1 MIGKEGM
8 RDRGKGRWKWKG
20 LEGRT
25 GRWVNVEKKEG
36 ILGRRGRGRGDG
48 RIEEGGDK

>member
-25 GRWVNVEKKEG
+25 GRRVNAEKEKE
-36 ILGRRGRGRGDG
+36 ILGRRGRRWRDG
-48 RIEEGGDK
+48 RMEEGGAK